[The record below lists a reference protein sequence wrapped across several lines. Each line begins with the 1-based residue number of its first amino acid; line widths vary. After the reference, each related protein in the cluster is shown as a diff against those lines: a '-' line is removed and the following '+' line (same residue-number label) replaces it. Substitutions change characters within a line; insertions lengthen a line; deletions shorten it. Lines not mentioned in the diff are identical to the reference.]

1 MSYFAKETD
10 YENISGED
18 QLYNWIMRKSNTF
31 EEIKISKNLMMKA
44 SLFVISWRETLK
56 NE

>member
-31 EEIKISKNLMMKA
+31 EEIKISK
-44 SLFVISWRETLK
+44 I
-56 NE
+56 